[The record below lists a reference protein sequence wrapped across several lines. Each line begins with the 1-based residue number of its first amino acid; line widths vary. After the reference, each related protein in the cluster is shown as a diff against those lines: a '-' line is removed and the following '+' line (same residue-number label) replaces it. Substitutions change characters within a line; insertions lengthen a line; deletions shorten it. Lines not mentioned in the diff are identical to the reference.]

1 MWHNYK
7 WRHKLGLQASAVIM
21 MLTNNAM
28 NVCLWRENFAGILF
42 QVLALVD
49 VLYEQIFFL
58 FKSMKLSAENFYL
71 RFLVQPDRKQ
81 TKDGNR
87 GEQFSS

>member
-49 VLYEQIFFL
+49 VLYEEIFFYLSRWNYLLRTSICDFL
-58 FKSMKLSAENFYL
+58 FNPTENK
-71 RFLVQPDRKQ
+71 RKEEN
-81 TKDGNR
+81 D
-87 GEQFSS
+87 GEQFSN